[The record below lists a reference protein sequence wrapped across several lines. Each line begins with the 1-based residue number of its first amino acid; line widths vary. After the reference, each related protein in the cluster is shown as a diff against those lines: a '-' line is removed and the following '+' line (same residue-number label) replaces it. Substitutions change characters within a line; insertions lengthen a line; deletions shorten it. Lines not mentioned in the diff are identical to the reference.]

1 MIIIKLKNSF
11 NGAPTEN
18 RRRQSTVAPLGIT
31 AEWSEVYEQVTVTDC
46 IGET

>member
-11 NGAPTEN
+11 NRAPTEN
-18 RRRQSTVAPLGIT
+18 RRRQSTAAALGIT
-31 AEWSEVYEQVTVTDC
+31 AERSEVYEQVTATDC

>member
-11 NGAPTEN
+11 NGATTEI
-18 RRRQSTVAPLGIT
+18 RRRQSTAAALGIT
-31 AEWSEVYEQVTVTDC
+31 AERSEVDEQVTVTDC